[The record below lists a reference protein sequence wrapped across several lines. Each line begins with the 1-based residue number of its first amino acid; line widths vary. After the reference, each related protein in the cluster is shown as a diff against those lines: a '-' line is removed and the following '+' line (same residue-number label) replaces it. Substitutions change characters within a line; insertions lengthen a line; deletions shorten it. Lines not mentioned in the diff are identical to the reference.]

1 MEKPLHSG
9 PLSPLFQV
17 HMDRL
22 LTKRTWKDEFWQN
35 PFDQGGLVVICLFII
50 TVLFL
55 ILFAIVFGSLP
66 ALDRVNE
73 CEES

>member
-22 LTKRTWKDEFWQN
+22 LTKRAWKDEFWQN
-35 PFDQGGLVVICLFII
+35 PLDQGGLVVICLFII
-50 TVLFL
+50 MVLFL
-55 ILFAIVFGSLP
+55 ILFAIVFGLLP
-66 ALDRVNE
+66 PLDRVNQR
-73 CEES
+73 EES